1 MAGGGAAPPP
11 KQDEN
16 IPHPVKDQLPNVSY
30 CITSPPPWPEA
41 ILLGFQHY
49 IVMLGTTVLIPST
62 LVPQMGG
69 GKEEKAKVIQT
80 LLFVAGL
87 NTLTQTLFGTRLPAV
102 IGGSYTFVPTTLSI
116 VLAAR
121 YNDISSPQEKFERIM
136 RGIQGAMIVA
146 STLQIVIGFSGLW
159 RNVTRLIS
167 PLSAIPLVAKC
178 AEIGLPQ
185 LIILLIF
192 SQYIPHLMKGDKHV
206 FDRFAVIFSVM
217 IVWVYAH
224 ILTVAGTYKNAPTK
238 TQLSCRTDRAGI
250 ISGSPWIRVPYPFQW
265 GAPTFDAGEAF
276 AMMAGSFVALV
287 ESTGTFFAVSR
298 YASATPIPPSVLSR
312 GVGKF
317 GAVFASIPAPIVAAL
332 YCLFF
337 AYVGSA
343 GLSFLQFCNLNSFRT
358 KFILGFSIFMG
369 LSIPQY
375 FNEYTAINGYGPVHT
390 RARWEEKAKVIQTLL
405 FVAGLNTLTQTLF
418 GTRLP
423 AVIGGSYTFV
433 PTTLSIVLA
442 ARYNDISSPQEKFE
456 RIMRGIQGA
465 MIVASTLQIVI
476 GFSGLWRNVTRLISP
491 LSAIPLVAL
500 SGFGLYEFGFPLVA
514 KCAEI
519 GLPQLIIL
527 LIFSQSTGTFFA
539 VSRYASATPIPPSV
553 LSRGVGWQGV
563 GILFSGI
570 FGTGTGSSV
579 SPENAGLLAL
589 TRVGSR
595 RVVQISAG
603 FMIFFSILGKFGAV
617 FASIPAPIVAALYCL
632 FFAYVGSAGLSFLQ
646 FCNLNSFRTKFI
658 LGFSIF
664 MGLSIPQY
672 FNEYT
677 AINGY
682 GPVHTRARWFND
694 MINVPFSSEPFV
706 AGLLALFLDVSLHRK
721 DAATRKDRGMPW
733 WDKFKSFKT
742 DTRSEEFYSLPF
754 NLNKFFP
761 SV

>member
-167 PLSAIPLVAKC
+167 PLSAIPLVALSGFGLYEFGFPLVAKC

-287 ESTGTFFAVSR
+287 E
-298 YASATPIPPSVLSR
+298 
-312 GVGKF
+312 
-317 GAVFASIPAPIVAAL
+317 
-332 YCLFF
+332 
-337 AYVGSA
+337 
-343 GLSFLQFCNLNSFRT
+343 
-358 KFILGFSIFMG
+358 
-369 LSIPQY
+369 
-375 FNEYTAINGYGPVHT
+375 
-390 RARWEEKAKVIQTLL
+390 
-405 FVAGLNTLTQTLF
+405 
-418 GTRLP
+418 
-423 AVIGGSYTFV
+423 
-433 PTTLSIVLA
+433 
-442 ARYNDISSPQEKFE
+442 
-456 RIMRGIQGA
+456 
-465 MIVASTLQIVI
+465 
-476 GFSGLWRNVTRLISP
+476 
-491 LSAIPLVAL
+491 
-500 SGFGLYEFGFPLVA
+500 
-514 KCAEI
+514 
-519 GLPQLIIL
+519 
-527 LIFSQSTGTFFA
+527 STGTFFA